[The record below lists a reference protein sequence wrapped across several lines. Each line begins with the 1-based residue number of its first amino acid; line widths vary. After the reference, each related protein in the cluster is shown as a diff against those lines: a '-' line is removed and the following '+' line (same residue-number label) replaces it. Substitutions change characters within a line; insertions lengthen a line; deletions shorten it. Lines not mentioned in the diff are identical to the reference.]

1 MRSTFG
7 IDSHREGLIISG
19 FNRRL
24 IHKMH
29 NIKTL
34 FTVLAALALAH
45 VCSASSLVTN
55 GDFETGDFSGW
66 TCPTA
71 TCSGTS
77 GDPYWMN
84 VTSAFPSSGANSAH
98 IGTFFDDNGDPLT
111 GYISQMLVT
120 TPGAEYT
127 VSFSYGEYNPN
138 PTQCAGDCYL
148 DAANI
153 NTTDTSN
160 PYYQGNSLALIWDG
174 NTSFSDSSFFTMDQG
189 IFGQGQGFYK
199 TVSMTLTATGATTLL
214 QFNARDLQ
222 ADVVLDNIS
231 VTSNSAAAA
240 ATPEPSTLGLL
251 GAAMV
256 AMGLLARKRA
266 ARQNS

>member
-1 MRSTFG
+1 MYS
-7 IDSHREGLIISG
+7 
-19 FNRRL
+19 
-24 IHKMH
+24 
-29 NIKTL
+29 IKTV
-34 FTVLAALALAH
+34 FTVLAALAIAH
-45 VCSASSLVTN
+45 VCSAASIVTN

-71 TCSGTS
+71 TCSGAS

-84 VTSAFPSSGANSAH
+84 VSSNFPDSGTYSAH
-98 IGTFFDDNGDPLT
+98 IGTFFDDNANPLT

-120 TPGAEYT
+120 NPGDEYT

-138 PTQCAGDCYL
+138 PTQCGGGCYL

-153 NTTDTSN
+153 NTTDASN
-160 PYYQGNSLALIWDG
+160 PYYQSNSLDLVWDG
-174 NTSFSDSSFFTMDQG
+174 NTVYSDSSFFTMTQG
-189 IFGQGQGFYK
+189 LYGQGQGFYK
-199 TVSMTLTATGATTLL
+199 TFSTTLTATGTSTLL

-231 VTSNSAAAA
+231 VTSNAAAAA

-251 GAAMV
+251 GSAMV